1 MLHKSSRDNARSGR
15 FGTAAGSGRGCWRSP
30 GFNCRLRWPRKQSEL
45 AACPQGAATLSPC
58 RCLWVELLE
67 AKPQLAAEGSTGAFG
82 GFPAGLLALGQA
94 TVRAALKREPQ
105 QGPSPPKCGL
115 GAPSDGCWPAGGHWL
130 SAQPTTPCR
139 TPAPERQTEAISG
152 KARLPPHTHTA
163 AGRCLCSQTLP
174 LPLPQNIPPALAQLP
189 LIWPG
194 LGHTGCSPPV
204 GTACELFPSPHL
216 WLFRSA
222 VARSRP
228 GCFIIEPWECHPES
242 LTPERGAG
250 AAPLNPHRCYNPL
263 IHFNP
268 IMSPC
273 GCFQFWPLKK

>member
-115 GAPSDGCWPAGGHWL
+115 GAPSDGCWPAGSHWL

-139 TPAPERQTEAISG
+139 TPAPEHQTEAISG
-152 KARLPPHTHTA
+152 KARLPPHTHSCRQVPAPA
-163 AGRCLCSQTLP
+163 AKPCLCP
-174 LPLPQNIPPALAQLP
+174 FPKI
-189 LIWPG
+189 
-194 LGHTGCSPPV
+194 SPP
-204 GTACELFPSPHL
+204 
-216 WLFRSA
+216 
-222 VARSRP
+222 
-228 GCFIIEPWECHPES
+228 PWHSC
-242 LTPERGAG
+242 L
-250 AAPLNPHRCYNPL
+250 
-263 IHFNP
+263 
-268 IMSPC
+268 
-273 GCFQFWPLKK
+273 

>member
-30 GFNCRLRWPRKQSEL
+30 GFNCRLRWPRKQSGL
-45 AACPQGAATLSPC
+45 AACPQGAATSSPC
-58 RCLWVELLE
+58 RCLWVEPLE
-67 AKPQLAAEGSTGAFG
+67 AKPQPAAEGSTGAFG

-115 GAPSDGCWPAGGHWL
+115 GAPSDGCWGHGL
-130 SAQPTTPCR
+130 SAQPTTPR
-139 TPAPERQTEAISG
+139 STPTPQHQKEVISG
-152 KARLPPHTHTA
+152 KARLPPTHTA
-163 AGRCLCSQTLP
+163 AGRCLLLQPNPAFAPSP
-174 LPLPQNIPPALAQLP
+174 KYPPHPSTAASDLARA
-189 LIWPG
+189 G
-194 LGHTGCSPPV
+194 SCTGCSPPV

-216 WLFRSA
+216 WLFSSA
-222 VARSRP
+222 VAWSCP
-228 GCFIIEPWECHPES
+228 GCFITEPWECHPES